1 MLLFCSSVHATAGP
15 SVLGASSA
23 MRPSSAGIQVIS
35 VLVFLR
41 LKSYLLQFDEF
52 YDWSF
57 RYDLFCVYYIM
68 TYLPWWQH
76 KADTKKV
83 FILNF
88 IKLSD
93 SPILPD
99 SARNDFR
106 ILPWEFSPNTSE
118 LIESQAQDDNGRG
131 CRGCK
136 ERLKNT
142 KISLKCRGLP
152 LFGLLRGYFS
162 FIPLRIDRIVAHWF
176 DEIFIQC
183 FM

>member
-1 MLLFCSSVHATAGP
+1 MSIHELFKRFRQELNITRIFYINGSRAYYRMLFSFVVTAGP
-15 SVLGASSA
+15 SFFGASSA

-52 YDWSF
+52 FLFDWSF
-57 RYDLFCVYYIM
+57 RYDLVLRLVYNL
-68 TYLPWWQH
+68 TYLPWCQH
-76 KADTKKV
+76 ITDTKKV

-106 ILPWEFSPNTSE
+106 ILP
-118 LIESQAQDDNGRG
+118 
-131 CRGCK
+131 
-136 ERLKNT
+136 
-142 KISLKCRGLP
+142 
-152 LFGLLRGYFS
+152 
-162 FIPLRIDRIVAHWF
+162 
-176 DEIFIQC
+176 
-183 FM
+183 